1 MLKRRFF
8 GKIYGFIDKR
18 SEEMSLKM
26 NKKQRKNQ
34 KRGFL
39 KVNLKSKFAEKA
51 TKALAAG
58 ILMLL
63 VVLLPT
69 KSSLSLAQGAEKPLN
84 SQTTVENME
93 SIDQQTESPVDSP
106 ATTSVTPDVDPQVMI
121 RQKNAYSFMEGIKTE
136 IKSSEVDLELIN
148 NTVNDTQN
156 KLDET
161 RLRIGTLT
169 GQLMNLNSQIETT
182 EAKIKNVEG
191 QIQQKEDEIKLLE
204 YEIAVKQAE
213 ITNQKQMFLEYLE
226 MIYKQQSD
234 FNSINE
240 QELQLNTLKLLFAD
254 QNAGE
259 TLRSLKYSEILEE
272 SGRQIFT
279 KLSDLMAEDQRNQ
292 KLMELKRRTLTELQI
307 SLSAEKADLE
317 VKKRAKGA
325 LLKQTRGEEKIY
337 QELLEN
343 SKKQQEEVQL
353 EVDTLRENLIFIEKK
368 AKELGADF
376 DPANYAALFNGIEN
390 RKILEFL
397 NGQPGGNAE
406 LQLRWPVSPSRG
418 VTAYFREA
426 SYAQVFGMQHNAIDV
441 RAYQNT
447 PIRAPAEGIVY
458 KAVDNGY
465 GYSYVILAHQKG
477 FMTVYGHV
485 TKILVKPGQII
496 EAGEVIGLSGATPGT
511 LGAGV
516 YTTGPHLH
524 FEVMKDGKYVDPLN
538 YLNLAYLKL
547 ESLPEKYV
555 AKALGDQKKVRNPGN
570 NDEEIAG
577 SSVEDMVKMGELSHA
592 GFNE

>member
-1 MLKRRFF
+1 MVK
-8 GKIYGFIDKR
+8 YIDLFT
-18 SEEMSLKM
+18 EEKAGMSLSE
-26 NKKQRKNQ
+26 KQNQQ
-34 KRGFL
+34 KRAKNPLTRGQL
-39 KVNLKSKFAEKA
+39 GENASKG
-51 TKALAAG
+51 LAG
-58 ILMLL
+58 LVLLLFVLL
-63 VVLLPT
+63 VPA
-69 KSSLSLAQGAEKPLN
+69 KSSLSMAQEAEKPL
-84 SQTTVENME
+84 SSVENG
-93 SIDQQTESPVDSP
+93 QTNEVQAEDIVNSP
-106 ATTSVTPDVDPQVMI
+106 APTTVTPDIDPQVML
-121 RQKNAYSFMEGIKTE
+121 RQQNAYSFMEGIKTE
-136 IKSSEVDLELIN
+136 IKSSEIDLELIN
-148 NTVNDTQN
+148 NTVNDTQG

-169 GQLMNLNSQIETT
+169 GQLMNLNTQIEET
-182 EAKIKNVEG
+182 EAKIKNVEE
-191 QIQQKEDEIKLLE
+191 QIGHKEDEIKLLE
-204 YEIAVKQAE
+204 YEIAVKKAE

-226 MIYKQQSD
+226 MIYRQQSD

-272 SGRQIFT
+272 SGRQIFS
-279 KLSDLMAEDQRNQ
+279 KLNELMAEDEKNQ
-292 KLMELKRRTLTELQI
+292 KLMELKRRTLAELQVN
-307 SLSAEKADLE
+307 LTEEKADLE

-353 EVDTLRENLIFIEKK
+353 EVDTLRENLVFIEKK
-368 AKELGADF
+368 ARELGADF

-397 NGQPGGNAE
+397 NGQPGGNNE

-418 VTAYFREA
+418 VSAFFREA
-426 SYAQVFGMQHNAIDV
+426 SYAQVFGMQHNAVDI

-547 ESLPEKYV
+547 ESLPEKYL

-570 NDEEIAG
+570 SGDTLENG
-577 SSVEDMVKMGELSHA
+577 SVEDLVKMGELSHA
-592 GFNE
+592 GLHE

>member
-1 MLKRRFF
+1 MTRLSPKKRQNRE
-8 GKIYGFIDKR
+8 KMTKKAIN
-18 SEEMSLKM
+18 SLFM
-26 NKKQRKNQ
+26 
-34 KRGFL
+34 G
-39 KVNLKSKFAEKA
+39 
-51 TKALAAG
+51 
-58 ILMLL
+58 
-63 VVLLPT
+63 VLLLFVMLAPAR
-69 KSSLSLAQGAEKPLN
+69 SSLSLAHEGEHDVIDYFGMGQGEI
-84 SQTTVENME
+84 SET
-93 SIDQQTESPVDSP
+93 DSP
-106 ATTSVTPDVDPQVMI
+106 TTETTIEPNIDPQVMI
-121 RQKNAYSFMEGIKTE
+121 RQHNTHSFMEGIKTE
-136 IKSSEVDLELIN
+136 IQYNEADLALITQTVD
-148 NTVNDTQN
+148 DTEE
-156 KLDET
+156 KLNET

-169 GQLMNLNSQIETT
+169 GQLLNLNTQIKDT
-182 EAKIKNVEG
+182 EAKIENVEE
-191 QIQQKEDEIKLLE
+191 QIERKEDEIKLLE
-204 YEIAVKQAE
+204 YEIAVKKVE

-254 QNAGE
+254 QNAGD

-272 SGRQIFT
+272 SGRQIFG
-279 KLSDLMAEDQRNQ
+279 KLNVLMAEDEKNQ
-292 KLMELKRRTLTELQI
+292 KLMELKRRTLAQLQV
-307 SLSAEKADLE
+307 SLNEEKGDLE

-337 QELLEN
+337 QELLES
-343 SKKQQEEVQL
+343 SKKQQEEVQMQ
-353 EVDTLRENLIFIEKK
+353 VDTLRENLVFIEKK
-368 AKELGADF
+368 ARELGPEF

-390 RKILEFL
+390 RQILDFL
-397 NGQPGGNAE
+397 NGQTGGNSE
-406 LQLRWPVSPSRG
+406 FQLRWPVSPSRG

-426 SYAQVFGMQHNAIDV
+426 SYAAYFGMQHNAIDI

-465 GYSYVILAHQKG
+465 GYSYIILAHQKG

-485 TKILVKPGQII
+485 TQILVKPGQII
-496 EAGEVIGLSGATPGT
+496 KAGETIGLSGATPGT

-524 FEVMKDGKYVDPLN
+524 FEVIKDGKHVDPLN

-555 AKALGDQKKVRNPGN
+555 AKAMGDQKKVRNPGN
-570 NDEEIAG
+570 GLTLEDAVTITEM
-577 SSVEDMVKMGELSHA
+577 VEMGDLSHA
-592 GFNE
+592 GKEAE